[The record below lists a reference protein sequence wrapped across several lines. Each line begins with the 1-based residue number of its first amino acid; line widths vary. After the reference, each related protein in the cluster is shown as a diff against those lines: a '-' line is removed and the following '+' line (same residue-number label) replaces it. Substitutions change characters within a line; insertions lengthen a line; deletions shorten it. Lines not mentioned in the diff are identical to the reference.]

1 MTSGRSDG
9 NGHNWKF
16 LKYLEIWGTLQ
27 MHKNLGN
34 FTNIWEPEELPKL
47 LKKSKCDLF
56 FNYSMFLKCL
66 AIWKIS

>member
-27 MHKNLGN
+27 MPKNLGN
-34 FTNIWEPEELPKL
+34 FTNIWEPEKFAQIP
-47 LKKSKCDLF
+47 
-56 FNYSMFLKCL
+56 
-66 AIWKIS
+66 